1 MTSSS
6 SMTSNGGAIERWPLG
21 GSVDEYEKMLQRE
34 HQGWTAALREESQRL
49 PMDGDEGGRQGH
61 LMKNLK
67 VHVGVL
73 EEELDVVNKMVVE
86 CEERKCLL
94 AALNLNDVEV

>member
-1 MTSSS
+1 
-6 SMTSNGGAIERWPLG
+6 
-21 GSVDEYEKMLQRE
+21 
-34 HQGWTAALREESQRL
+34 
-49 PMDGDEGGRQGH
+49 
-61 LMKNLK
+61 MKNLK

-73 EEELDVVNKMVVE
+73 EEELDKMVIE